1 MKSYERFVV
10 WLNYF
15 NSELK
20 RSEGRRLPLHSC
32 VRSPTLEELLEAC
45 KRLKLEPEARQS
57 LYPKKFQQPSG
68 YVSVKKIPTKMKLL
82 VNVARELSVVRGERA
97 QNARKV

>member
-1 MKSYERFVV
+1 MP
-10 WLNYF
+10 LN
-15 NSELK
+15 
-20 RSEGRRLPLHSC
+20 SC